1 MIAQAQRLKSGTL
14 LDNNVTFT
22 SHILNLSISPCFYFF
37 LLLLSLFEKKPPRWL
52 PARFWG
58 KVHKFKR
65 EVGGRGAIGLLLEAS
80 RRREKKAQSLFF
92 PRHLKRGGDNSTIGA
107 DQVVVTMGGGGWG
120 AAKGE
125 AHRTSAQKNTNF
137 NSCDE
142 LLRGFYLPAER
153 FLRPGVMSCA
163 CRKFTYYI
171 AF

>member
-37 LLLLSLFEKKPPRWL
+37 LLLLFLFEKKTPRWL

-65 EVGGRGAIGLLLEAS
+65 QVGGRGAIGLLLEAS

-107 DQVVVTMGGGGWG
+107 DQVVVTMGGGGEG
-120 AAKGE
+120 GRRKAR
-125 AHRTSAQKNTNF
+125 RTGQVRKKTHIPIHAMNCSGVFIYQRN
-137 NSCDE
+137 
-142 LLRGFYLPAER
+142 GFYGRA
-153 FLRPGVMSCA
+153 S
-163 CRKFTYYI
+163 
-171 AF
+171 

>member
-37 LLLLSLFEKKPPRWL
+37 LLVLFLFEKKPPRWL

-65 EVGGRGAIGLLLEAS
+65 QVGGRGAIGLLLEAS

-92 PRHLKRGGDNSTIGA
+92 PRHLKRGGNNSTIGS
-107 DQVVVTMGGGGWG
+107 DQVVVTMGGGGG
-120 AAKGE
+120 GGKAR
-125 AHRTSAQKNTNF
+125 RTGHVRKKPQIPIHATNCSGVF
-137 NSCDE
+137 IYQRN
-142 LLRGFYLPAER
+142 GFYGRA
-153 FLRPGVMSCA
+153 S
-163 CRKFTYYI
+163 
-171 AF
+171 